1 MKPKN
6 MIIPMFAVLALSA
19 FGNDSVETANKDWE
33 GTSEYFQP
41 TDAAGYDIFYNPA
54 VWAIRCRSMTR

>member
-41 TDAAGYDIFYNPA
+41 TDAAGCDIF
-54 VWAIRCRSMTR
+54 